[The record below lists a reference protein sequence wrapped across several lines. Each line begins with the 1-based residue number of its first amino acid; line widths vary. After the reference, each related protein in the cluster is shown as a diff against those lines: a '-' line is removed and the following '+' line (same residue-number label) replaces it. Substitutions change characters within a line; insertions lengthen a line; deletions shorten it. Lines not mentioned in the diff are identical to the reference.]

1 MHHEEV
7 VRRDNDDDESIDIE
21 GNPMKRVMKI
31 HSAIKVML
39 MTLFLPKVSWMTMK
53 KPSGETT
60 TIRTLSIVTVSP
72 TKRIMDIYNEIKIIL
87 RLSLS

>member
-39 MTLFLPKVSWMTMK
+39 MTLFLPKVT
-53 KPSGETT
+53 
-60 TIRTLSIVTVSP
+60 
-72 TKRIMDIYNEIKIIL
+72 
-87 RLSLS
+87 

>member
-21 GNPMKRVMKI
+21 GSPMKRVMKI

-39 MTLFLPKVSWMTMK
+39 MTLFLPKVS
-53 KPSGETT
+53 
-60 TIRTLSIVTVSP
+60 
-72 TKRIMDIYNEIKIIL
+72 
-87 RLSLS
+87 